1 MFSCGGMGH
10 GCFNST
16 HVLIGHCGHSAGRC
30 DLVIRSTGRRSNLPR
45 LSLKRACHS
54 PPRRLT
60 DYQLF
65 CLSLS
70 TGYFLFMN
78 RQPIQP
84 SHTVAAPNVFAKISQ
99 LVSSSVIRASPVF
112 TIYSSAS
119 SLMQPS
125 ADTNANTE
133 NAITSQCDRQR
144 IANTRYTHNNPV
156 NTPPP
161 TKCVV
166 KLVSRP
172 SMSGDGRYH
181 EMKNNTHAQYN
192 NQRYFVSLVK
202 PWQRSMYGTT
212 AANTTGANTEI

>member
-16 HVLIGHCGHSAGRC
+16 HVLIGGSRLHAARH
-30 DLVIRSTGRRSNLPR
+30 DLFIRSTDSSRAALLPR
-45 LSLKRACHS
+45 PSLKRACHS

-70 TGYFLFMN
+70 AGYFLFTN

-84 SHTVAAPNVFAKISQ
+84 SHTVATPNVFAKISQ

-133 NAITSQCDRQR
+133 NAITSQWARQR
-144 IANTRYTHNNPV
+144 IASTRYTHNNPV
-156 NTPPP
+156 NNPPP

-192 NQRYFVSLVK
+192 NQRYFFSSVK
-202 PWQRSMYGTT
+202 P
-212 AANTTGANTEI
+212 

>member
-1 MFSCGGMGH
+1 MTGWATLACLL
-10 GCFNST
+10 
-16 HVLIGHCGHSAGRC
+16 LIVDTLVAGVIFLL
-30 DLVIRSTGRRSNLPR
+30 DLLYNTGPIPR
-45 LSLKRACHS
+45 PSLKRACHS

-84 SHTVAAPNVFAKISQ
+84 SHTVAAPNVFAKMSQ
-99 LVSSSVIRASPVF
+99 LVSSSVIRAKPTL
-112 TIYSSAS
+112 TIYNSAS

-125 ADTNANTE
+125 ADTSANSE

-144 IANTRYTHNNPV
+144 IANTRYTQNNPV
-156 NTPPP
+156 NSPPP

-172 SMSGDGRYH
+172 SISGDGKYH
-181 EMKNNTHAQYN
+181 EMQNNTQAIYSS
-192 NQRYFVSLVK
+192 QRCFASLVK
-202 PWQRSMYGTT
+202 PWRRSTYGT
-212 AANTTGANTEI
+212 ANANVTGTQTEI

>member
-1 MFSCGGMGH
+1 
-10 GCFNST
+10 
-16 HVLIGHCGHSAGRC
+16 
-30 DLVIRSTGRRSNLPR
+30 
-45 LSLKRACHS
+45 
-54 PPRRLT
+54 
-60 DYQLF
+60 
-65 CLSLS
+65 
-70 TGYFLFMN
+70 MN

-181 EMKNNTHAQYN
+181 EMKNTTHAQYN

>member
-16 HVLIGHCGHSAGRC
+16 HVLIGGSRLSAGQC
-30 DLVIRSTGRRSNLPR
+30 DRVIRSAPGQQQPHLPR
-45 LSLKRACHS
+45 PSLKRACHS

-84 SHTVAAPNVFAKISQ
+84 SHTVATPNVFAKISQ

-133 NAITSQCDRQR
+133 NAITSQWDCQR
-144 IANTRYTHNNPV
+144 IASTKYIHNNPV
-156 NTPPP
+156 NSPPP

-172 SMSGDGRYH
+172 SMSGDGKYH
-181 EMKNNTHAQYN
+181 EMKNSTQARYT
-192 NQRYFVSLVK
+192 NQRYFFSSAK
-202 PWQRSMYGTT
+202 P
-212 AANTTGANTEI
+212 